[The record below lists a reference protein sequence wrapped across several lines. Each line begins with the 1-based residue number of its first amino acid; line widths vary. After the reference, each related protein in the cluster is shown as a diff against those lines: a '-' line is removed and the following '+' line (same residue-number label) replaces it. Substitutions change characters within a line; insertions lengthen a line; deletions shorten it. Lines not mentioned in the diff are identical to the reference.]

1 MDYTVNALP
10 NATSKILYI
19 EDNCSNIRLIEKS
32 LKVMGYDLI
41 VAQDGGTGLL
51 KAAQES
57 PDIILLDI
65 NLPGVDG
72 ITVLRSLK
80 TNPATKDI
88 PVVMYTT
95 SDDLG
100 TQQICKE
107 SGADAFLSKFA
118 GRSKL
123 LQVMQMLTPRPIN
136 D

>member
-1 MDYTVNALP
+1 
-10 NATSKILYI
+10 
-19 EDNCSNIRLIEKS
+19 
-32 LKVMGYDLI
+32 MGYDLI

-88 PVVMYTT
+88 SVVMYTT